1 MEDNKDVEILSNQ
14 DKVVSLFEFIKELN
28 KIKQK
33 VVLNVKDY
41 PWHYS
46 LSALPDDPENIKVFY
61 RDRVEE
67 ETEDTSDVLLSV
79 RKPEFQPCPEPDVLF
94 GEWLLPGWDDW
105 HEEAEVQH
113 QLETVMQ
120 ETEEDNA
127 VSLPVQQFTDDTARA
142 AAYESWL
149 QVRSVWVAKQKS
161 IENTRAFFTK
171 LYDLYYELQRE
182 AETEELIVANG
193 ILCDARNKAVQHPV
207 LTHRVEL
214 CYDANEDIVSIKDTE
229 STSEL
234 YSVLLQ
240 TLEGINQ
247 DALGAIKDELR
258 ANDCHPLDRKDTPA
272 FLESLVHQ
280 LSAQSVFR

>member
-171 LYDLYYELQRE
+171 LYDL
-182 AETEELIVANG
+182 
-193 ILCDARNKAVQHPV
+193 
-207 LTHRVEL
+207 
-214 CYDANEDIVSIKDTE
+214 
-229 STSEL
+229 
-234 YSVLLQ
+234 
-240 TLEGINQ
+240 
-247 DALGAIKDELR
+247 
-258 ANDCHPLDRKDTPA
+258 
-272 FLESLVHQ
+272 
-280 LSAQSVFR
+280 